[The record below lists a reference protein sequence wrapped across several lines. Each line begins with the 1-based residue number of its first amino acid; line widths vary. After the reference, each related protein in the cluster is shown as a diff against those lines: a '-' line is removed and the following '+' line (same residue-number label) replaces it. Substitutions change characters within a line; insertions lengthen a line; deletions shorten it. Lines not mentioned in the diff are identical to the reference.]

1 MLVCSSGVTV
11 LPPVPESN
19 WGLTVVLALA
29 VKAHVPVPLQGP
41 PLQPAKML
49 PGAGVATRVAIEP
62 TGTFSVQLLPQLSA
76 PPDRVTVPLPVP
88 ILATVS
94 VPTDVMPK
102 VAVTLLYEFMV
113 TVHEPVPLQSPDQPE
128 KL

>member
-1 MLVCSSGVTV
+1 M
-11 LPPVPESN
+11 
-19 WGLTVVLALA
+19 A

-76 PPDRVTVPLPVP
+76 PPERVTVPLPVP

-113 TVHEPVPLQSPDQPE
+113 TVHEPVPVQSPDQPE